1 MGVETATFI
10 SQLSA
15 TNPLG
20 TDPISEGDDQIR
32 LVKDVLQNQFT
43 TLGAAAVTTT
53 AGELNILDG
62 VTATYAELNYNDI
75 TTLGT
80 SEASK
85 AVTADASGDVTIA
98 DGAYDFDVAS
108 HDGTNGLKLAG
119 TLVTA
124 TAAEMNYLDITTLGT
139 SANSK
144 ALTQNASGEITIGT
158 GSVSTGVTRGV
169 PITITQG
176 TDIDLDTGNNFLWT
190 PAAADVLSFTN
201 ETTGQ
206 SGFIKVINPSAYA
219 LSLGTNVKAISAFA
233 TNISVA
239 GTYLVTYFCDGT
251 DTYLSASGILV

>member
-85 AVTADASGDVTIA
+85 VVTADANGDVTIA

-176 TDIDLDTGNNFLWT
+176 TLIDLDTGNNFLYT
-190 PAAADVLSFTN
+190 PAAAD
-201 ETTGQ
+201 E
-206 SGFIKVINPSAYA
+206 
-219 LSLGTNVKAISAFA
+219 
-233 TNISVA
+233 
-239 GTYLVTYFCDGT
+239 
-251 DTYLSASGILV
+251 